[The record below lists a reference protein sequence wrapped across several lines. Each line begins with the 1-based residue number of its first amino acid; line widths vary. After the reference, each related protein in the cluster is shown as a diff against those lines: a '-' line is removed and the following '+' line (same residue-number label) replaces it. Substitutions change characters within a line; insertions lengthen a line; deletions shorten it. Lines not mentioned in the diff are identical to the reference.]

1 MPYIPFSERDK
12 QTANNADIVSYL
24 QTHGETVKKS
34 GREHT
39 WDSPSGKVSING
51 SQWYSQYEQTG
62 GGPVGF
68 VQKFFSKSYPEAV
81 RDLLGQNGSPVL
93 SQPTTETKQRPKS
106 EPKELVL
113 PPKNAD
119 MRRLY
124 AYLLYERFLDR
135 DVVRAFT
142 HADLLYEDAE
152 HHSAVFVGTD
162 ENGVPRHIQKR
173 ATSSLSDYKGN
184 LTGSQAD
191 YSFHYV
197 GTSDR
202 LYVFEAPIDLLAY
215 ISQHKTDWQQHSYVA
230 LCSTAD
236 CAALWMLRTYPNLKT
251 VYLCLDHDP
260 AGIEGAYRVAESI
273 HNAGT
278 YEVFRIFP
286 KNKDWDE
293 DLKERNDRTSIPS
306 SEHPNL
312 EQMKEKISSLS
323 EEDFNY
329 QKILQRYQTAR
340 GFLQEDFLRDVERCL
355 DRGEYQNAAQ
365 ATLAFLT
372 CRERQTEVSTDWN
385 ARKNALQTAYKPHR
399 DKENGESQSAS
410 LRRSFG
416 VLKAQLQEKDL
427 FSFKEI
433 QEQNR
438 KWTAFAVDCL
448 RLCCCI
454 ERENTPAPDEG
465 QTME

>member
-1 MPYIPFSERDK
+1 MPYIHFSEQDK
-12 QTANNADIVSYL
+12 QTANSADIVSYL
-24 QTHGETVKKS
+24 QAHGETVRKA
-34 GREHT
+34 GREHI

-51 SQWYSQYEQTG
+51 DQWYSQYEQTG
-62 GGPVGF
+62 GGPIGF
-68 VQKFFSKSYPEAV
+68 VQKFYGKSYPEAV
-81 RDLLGQNGSPVL
+81 RELLGKGDPSALPVP
-93 SQPTTETKQRPKS
+93 SERKPK
-106 EPKELVL
+106 PKEEPAEFVL
-113 PPKNAD
+113 PPRNTD
-119 MRRLY
+119 LRRLY

-135 DVVRAFT
+135 DVVRAFV
-142 HADLLYEDAE
+142 HAELLYEDAE
-152 HHSAVFVGTD
+152 YHNAVFVGTD

-173 ATSSLSDYKGN
+173 AASSQSDYKGN
-184 LTGSQAD
+184 LSGSQAD

-215 ISQHKTDWQQHSYVA
+215 ISLHKTDWQQHSYVA

-236 CAALWMLRTYPNLKT
+236 CAALWMLRTYPCLKN

-278 YEVFRIFP
+278 YDVYRILP

-293 DLKERNDRTSIPS
+293 DLKEKNGRTPIPS
-306 SEHPNL
+306 GEHPNL
-312 EQMKEKISSLS
+312 EQMKQKISSLS
-323 EEDFNY
+323 EQDPDYE
-329 QKILQRYQTAR
+329 KLLQRYQAAR
-340 GFLQEDFLRDVERCL
+340 GYLQEDFLRDMERCL

-399 DKENGESQSAS
+399 DKENGDSQIAS

-427 FSFKEI
+427 FSFQEI

-438 KWTAFAVDCL
+438 QWNAFAVDCL

-454 ERENTPAPDEG
+454 ERENILAPDEG

>member
-1 MPYIPFSERDK
+1 MSYIHLSEQDK
-12 QTANNADIVSYL
+12 QAANNADIVSYL
-24 QTHGETVKKS
+24 LSHGETVRKT

-68 VQKFFSKSYPEAV
+68 VQKFFGKSFPDAV
-81 RDLLGQNGSPVL
+81 RDLLGADTPTATGSG
-93 SQPTTETKQRPKS
+93 QPQKREREKTQ
-106 EPKELVL
+106 KELIL

-152 HHSAVFVGTD
+152 HHGAVFVGTD

-173 ATSSLSDYKGN
+173 ATSSQSGYKGN

-215 ISQHKTDWQQHSYVA
+215 ISLHKTDWQQHSYVA

-236 CAALWMLRTYPNLKT
+236 CAALWMLRTYPHLKT
-251 VYLCLDHDP
+251 VYLCLDHDS

-278 YEVFRIFP
+278 YEVFRILP
-286 KNKDWDE
+286 RNKDWDE
-293 DLKERNDRTSIPS
+293 DLKERNGRTPIPS

-323 EEDFNY
+323 EQDPDY
-329 QKILQRYQTAR
+329 QKILQRYQAAR
-340 GFLQEDFLRDVERCL
+340 GYLQEDFLRDMERYL
-355 DRGEYQNAAQ
+355 DRGEYQTAADSV
-365 ATLAFLT
+365 LAFLT

-399 DKENGESQSAS
+399 DKENGESQIAS

-438 KWTAFAVDCL
+438 KWTAFAADCL

>member
-1 MPYIPFSERDK
+1 MPYIPFSEQDK
-12 QTANNADIVSYL
+12 QTANGADIVSYL
-24 QTHGETVKKS
+24 QAHGETVKKS
-34 GREHT
+34 GREHL
-39 WDSPSGKVSING
+39 WDSPSGRVSING

-68 VQKFFSKSYPEAV
+68 VQKFFGKSYPEAV
-81 RDLLGQNGSPVL
+81 RDLLGQGGSPAL
-93 SQPTTETKQRPKS
+93 SQPTTKTKQRPKS

-215 ISQHKTDWQQHSYVA
+215 ISLHKTDWQQHSYVA

-273 HNAGT
+273 HNAGI
-278 YEVFRIFP
+278 YEVFRILP

-293 DLKERNDRTSIPS
+293 DLKERNDRTPIPS

-312 EQMKEKISSLS
+312 EQMKEKISLLS
-323 EEDFNY
+323 EQNPGY

-399 DKENGESQSAS
+399 DKENGESQIAS
-410 LRRSFG
+410 LRRSFV
-416 VLKAQLQEKDL
+416 VLKSQLQEKDL